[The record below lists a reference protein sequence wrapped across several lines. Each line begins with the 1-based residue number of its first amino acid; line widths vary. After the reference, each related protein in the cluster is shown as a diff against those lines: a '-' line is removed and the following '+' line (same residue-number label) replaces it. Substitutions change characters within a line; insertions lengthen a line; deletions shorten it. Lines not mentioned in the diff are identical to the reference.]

1 MSLSVARARWISMRW
16 EHHAKMDAIE
26 KHGCFPHL
34 EESSPR
40 KRPYA
45 DSHPEGFWMAT
56 MQSWNIEGQTNTM
69 PSEWPQIQRS
79 DERCCSIAWRAWEV
93 ASSNALF
100 CPVKQ
105 LANQEKQVPLTRRTL
120 KKLMPEMW
128 SPLQI
133 RKCPTSLANK
143 SHQKARLTHLK
154 ILEKFRTFWPV
165 CSVRKSPLGRSI
177 LNAHGSLHDM
187 YLQHVLLKKAA
198 VSLRDLQC
206 LCTIRI
212 VHARPLL
219 KKLAA
224 QGRLHTVHA
233 SSSTQE
239 PMRSLQQPVV
249 H

>member
-1 MSLSVARARWISMRW
+1 MLQYCLESLRGRQFKRFVLSSQAARKPGKASAFDEKDTEEID
-16 EHHAKMDAIE
+16 AGNVVPAPNQKMPDFVS
-26 KHGCFPHL
+26 KQ
-34 EESSPR
+34 
-40 KRPYA
+40 K
-45 DSHPEGFWMAT
+45 
-56 MQSWNIEGQTNTM
+56 
-69 PSEWPQIQRS
+69 PSENQTHPSQNPGEIQ
-79 DERCCSIAWRAWEV
+79 D
-93 ASSNALF
+93 F
-100 CPVKQ
+100 
-105 LANQEKQVPLTRRTL
+105 
-120 KKLMPEMW
+120 
-128 SPLQI
+128 
-133 RKCPTSLANK
+133 
-143 SHQKARLTHLK
+143 
-154 ILEKFRTFWPV
+154 

-239 PMRSLQQPVV
+239 PMRSLQQRVV
-249 H
+249 HQVPWGPGRMPHSS